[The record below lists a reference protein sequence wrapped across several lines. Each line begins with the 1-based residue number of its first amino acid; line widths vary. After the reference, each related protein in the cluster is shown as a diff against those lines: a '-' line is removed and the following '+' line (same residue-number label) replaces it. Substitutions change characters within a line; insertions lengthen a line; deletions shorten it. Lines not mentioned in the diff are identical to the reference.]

1 MDAHLATG
9 AVTNP
14 RMAALLQPSMFTTVE
29 RQATMFAP
37 QTWNMVMRI
46 EPKVGILDLGF
57 KVNDNIYQP
66 FNGQK

>member
-1 MDAHLATG
+1 
-9 AVTNP
+9 
-14 RMAALLQPSMFTTVE
+14 
-29 RQATMFAP
+29 MFAP